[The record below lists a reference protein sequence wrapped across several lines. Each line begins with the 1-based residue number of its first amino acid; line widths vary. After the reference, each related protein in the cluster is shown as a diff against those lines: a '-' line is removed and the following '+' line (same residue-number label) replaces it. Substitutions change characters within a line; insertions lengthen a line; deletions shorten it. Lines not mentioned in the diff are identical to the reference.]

1 MLRKKN
7 KQILI
12 VGGTGFLGYHAAKF
26 FIKKNYK
33 VISISRNRPKKIRKL
48 NKVKYLYADISQ
60 KKKLFDKLK
69 PYSKTGII
77 INFGGEVDHSK
88 SIKTYNTHYKGTK
101 NLVEFFDKKK
111 LKIFVQIGSSME
123 YGRLFSPQKETFICK
138 PNSTYAKAKFK
149 ATKFLRNKKNF
160 PSIVLRLYQV
170 YGPKQDTNR
179 LVPITIGNCL
189 KNKSFPCSDGNQF
202 RDFLYIDDF
211 VNALYTSTKY
221 LKAKGE
227 IFNVGY
233 GKPYRVKNVINFI
246 KNDIK
251 KGKPEFGKLKL
262 RNEENKATYPSI
274 NKIKKIL
281 KWRAKISLNNGLKKT
296 IRSYKKLR

>member
-1 MLRKKN
+1 MLEKKN
-7 KQILI
+7 KKILI

-33 VISISRNRPKKIRKL
+33 VISISRNRPKKNRKL
-48 NKVKYLYADISQ
+48 DKVKYLYADISQ
-60 KKKLFDKLK
+60 KKKLFNKLRT
-69 PYSKTGII
+69 YLNIGIV

-88 SIKTYNTHYKGTK
+88 SMKIYNTHYKGTK
-101 NLVEFFDKKK
+101 NLIEFFDKQ
-111 LKIFVQIGSSME
+111 KIQMFVQIGSSME
-123 YGRLFSPQKETFICK
+123 YGKSFSPQKETFIGK
-138 PNSTYAKAKFK
+138 PNSNYAKAKFNS
-149 ATKFLRNKKNF
+149 TKFLRNKKNF
-160 PSIVLRLYQV
+160 PSIILRLYQV

-189 KNKSFPCSDGNQF
+189 KNKNFACSDGNQF

-211 VNALYTSTKY
+211 VNALYASIKY

-227 IFNVGY
+227 VFNVGY

-246 KNDIK
+246 KNNIK

-262 RNEENKATYPSI
+262 RKEENKVTYPSI

-296 IRSYKKLR
+296 IRSYK